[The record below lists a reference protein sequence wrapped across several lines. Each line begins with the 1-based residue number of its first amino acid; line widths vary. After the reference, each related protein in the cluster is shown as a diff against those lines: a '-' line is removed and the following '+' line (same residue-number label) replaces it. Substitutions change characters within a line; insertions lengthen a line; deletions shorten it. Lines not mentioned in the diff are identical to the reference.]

1 MIAATKPKKN
11 YHYFLFDWDGCLA
24 DTLSAWMAT
33 YLEVYNSYGVKATPA
48 EVVAKSWG
56 NLELG
61 PLNFGISDH
70 RKVWDEIVEKVGLK
84 LQQVQLFP
92 GAVELLQNIKN
103 KGGKTAIVTSSR
115 RKLVEPAIKFNHL
128 EKLIDVVVTEQD
140 VSKPKPDPEMVELAL
155 TKLEGKKDKAVVIG
169 DTNKD
174 VLAGKAAGIAT
185 ILILH
190 QANKAYYDFDKLKM
204 SKPDIIVVSFAELNF

>member
-1 MIAATKPKKN
+1 MLLC
-11 YHYFLFDWDGCLA
+11 LFIDWDGCLA

-33 YLEVYNSYGVKATPA
+33 YLEAYNSYGVKATPA